1 MIIQLLG
8 SRVAVWPVRAGGCAE
23 LTIVLHAQKLES
35 VDASGLKLDS
45 RASFL
50 PPRICMSLH
59 RTPELAST
67 EPSASVV
74 AVAYQRSWAIRLA
87 VLHAFAVPA
96 TEGLKMSAVLV
107 PTVEDRWPPTHSRRP
122 SPSVACPPQNSSRES
137 SGPGIGTSVVSRW
150 GNAGWVPGTNVQVA
164 IPWPKLSPAEA
175 APTSSTL
182 VLSPTG
188 SRSTAA

>member
-107 PTVEDRWPPTHSRRP
+107 PRSRTAGRRP
-122 SPSVACPPQNSSRES
+122 TAGARRRAWRARRKTAPASRQARELAPAWCR
-137 SGPGIGTSVVSRW
+137 GGETR
-150 GNAGWVPGTNVQVA
+150 AGCRGQT
-164 IPWPKLSPAEA
+164 
-175 APTSSTL
+175 
-182 VLSPTG
+182 
-188 SRSTAA
+188 SRSRFPTATPRW